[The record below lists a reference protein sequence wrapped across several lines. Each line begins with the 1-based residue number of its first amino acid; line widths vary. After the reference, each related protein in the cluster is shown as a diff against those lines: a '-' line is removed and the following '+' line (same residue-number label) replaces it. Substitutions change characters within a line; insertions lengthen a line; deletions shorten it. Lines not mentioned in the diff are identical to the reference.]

1 MDTDDFREGLMFK
14 ALGGASRARQI
25 ASYALLGGLRPQ
37 MTSDEIEDLLS
48 SIERLEGA
56 DIATEARSLIRD
68 GGLPT
73 EAA

>member
-1 MDTDDFREGLMFK
+1 MITDRLREKLMFK
-14 ALGGASRARQI
+14 ALGEAARARQI

-68 GGLPT
+68 GDLPT